1 MLDFTKDNTTGD
13 DFFQIATGEIN
24 FPSGKFEDTQSDFQS
39 ANLMDAS
46 TFLLIGL
53 NAPEQVRRIFP
64 GLLGMLAGRSTK
76 VEFTRLQLGRRIFG
90 GRISDISGKV
100 NEVDR
105 KRIEQRMTD
114 YLGIMRDWIHRE
126 NLEDI
131 VKYQAGT
138 KTEPSI
144 IETRILKWIVE
155 VSRKA
160 GDRLSGNESDFN
172 RRQVFEEEVKSLL
185 KRKKRTIEPRDTPR
199 QKRQDA
205 PSVLLAMAKGVLKRY
220 YKAAK
225 VREDAEQVKA
235 FLKKDL
241 QDFVDRIPTEISGE
255 YLTSDDR
262 EALGTQGG
270 DSISIGD
277 FDCNEGTCR
286 VKFHPDDWETISE
299 IGEAARVE
307 IDAMMEDKVMVD
319 TPPCV
324 PDADADNLISDGAK
338 AITAITASREGDHWQ
353 AVRLAASVGAVPV
366 HRILGGTGDL
376 TAEREVR
383 EVNSIP
389 DFVTSFD
396 QMVTRSIESQRSLIL
411 SLSPCVF
418 HRDDCTSGDVE
429 RLSPFSWMIT
439 ETSSGS
445 YQVWFRLADGESGPD
460 GRRRFHDIL
469 TAAGIG
475 GNAGGTHSGRWP
487 GSVNGKAKHQGWR
500 VRLTGGQA
508 GRFVTL
514 GQMVAAFPSLSPSIE
529 LKTTPRDERS
539 TMISESKSGYRG
551 AMPDYDKCLIGRRS
565 RSEADASFIRIAF
578 DRGFDAD
585 EIFSTLV
592 SVSERAA
599 SKTESAVRADIRR
612 IESKYVH

>member
-114 YLGIMRDWIHRE
+114 HLGIMRDWIHRE

-131 VKYQAGT
+131 VKYQAGS

-235 FLKKDL
+235 FLKKEL
-241 QDFVDRIPTEISGE
+241 QDFIDRIPTEISGE

-262 EALGTQGG
+262 KALGTQGG
-270 DSISIGD
+270 DSLPIGD
-277 FDCNEGTCR
+277 FDCSEGTCR
-286 VKFHPDDWETISE
+286 VKFHPDDWETR
-299 IGEAARVE
+299 GEV
-307 IDAMMEDKVMVD
+307 DAMLEDKVMVD

-324 PDADADNLISDGAK
+324 PDADGDNLMSDGSK
-338 AITAITASREGDHWQ
+338 AITAITAGRDGDHWQ
-353 AVRLAASVGAVPV
+353 AIRLAASVGAIPV
-366 HRILGGTGDL
+366 NRLLGGTGD
-376 TAEREVR
+376 AIPEREVR
-383 EVNSIP
+383 KIDSIP

-396 QMVTRSIESQRSLIL
+396 ALVRKSVESQRSLIL

-429 RLSPFSWMIT
+429 KLRSYSWMIT
-439 ETSSGS
+439 QTSPGS
-445 YQVWFRLADGESGPD
+445 YQVWFRLADDESGPE
-460 GRRRFHDIL
+460 GRRRFHAIL

-475 GNAGGTHSGRWP
+475 GNPGATHSGRWP
-487 GSVNGKAKHQGWR
+487 GSVNGKAKHQGWQ
-500 VRLTGGQA
+500 VQLTGGQA
-508 GRFVTL
+508 GRVVTL
-514 GQMVAAFPSLSPSIE
+514 DQMTDAFPSPSIE
-529 LKTTPRDERS
+529 VKTTPRDERS
-539 TMISESKSGYRG
+539 RSTITRTSKSGFRG
-551 AMPDYDKCLIGRRS
+551 AMPDYEKCLIGRRS
-565 RSEADASFIRIAF
+565 RSEADASFIRIAM
-578 DRGFDAD
+578 DRGFDVD
-585 EIFSTLV
+585 EIYSGLV
-592 SVSERAA
+592 AVSERAA
-599 SKTESAVRADIRR
+599 SMSEAAVLADIRR
-612 IESKYVH
+612 LGAKYVH